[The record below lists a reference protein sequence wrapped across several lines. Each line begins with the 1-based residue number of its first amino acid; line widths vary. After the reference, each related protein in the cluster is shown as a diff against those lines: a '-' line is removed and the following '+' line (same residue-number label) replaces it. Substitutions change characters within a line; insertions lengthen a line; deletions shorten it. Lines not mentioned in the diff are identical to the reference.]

1 MRQFFLILC
10 STLLLLAA
18 CSPAPQNATS
28 SMQNRENAPAQ
39 QQAGLANPASVYCQ
53 QLGGTSIPVE
63 TPEGIYSKC
72 RLPSGEIIEEWV
84 LYRRNHPAT
93 NGTTQ

>member
-1 MRQFFLILC
+1 MRSLSWFLS

-18 CSPAPQNATS
+18 CSPAPIKDTTS
-28 SMQNRENAPAQ
+28 AQNRENAPAQ
-39 QQAGLANPASVYCQ
+39 HKAGLANPASVYCQ

-63 TPEGIYSKC
+63 TPEGVYSKC

-84 LYRRNHPAT
+84 LYRRDHPAT
-93 NGTTQ
+93 NATVQ